1 MDDQALLE
9 RLQLELESPN
19 ATRLAHALTA
29 LISSG
34 DVVPGYKLPPIRTL
48 AEALGMSPAA
58 VGQSWK
64 VLRTKGIIETKT
76 RGGSVVV
83 GPQRS
88 QRPVRFAQLSHSAD
102 DARVDLGRPRPDL
115 ALLPDL
121 GAALAEVG
129 LRRAGLNHA
138 DPPPITQGLRDA
150 VMTNWPFAADD
161 VVAVH
166 RAIDGMEQTLMA
178 LVSRGD
184 AVAVE
189 DPTVPRVLDILDR
202 IGARVISIGWHDDGP
217 DPRELMRALHA
228 GATTFVYQPNG
239 HSPTGCAV
247 TDEWLEQVAPLLRRS
262 DALVVELDLFPLLH
276 PVRKTLGTRMPEATT
291 LVEGYSHSHGPD
303 MQAAVVG
310 GPREVIERVAQQI
323 AYSHRWVS
331 RVLQDTLA
339 SLLTSAEASTQ
350 VAHAAVEYQ
359 RRHALA
365 REWFAARGFA
375 LAPQTS
381 APSLWI
387 PVVDDVAVAKRL
399 AELGIGVLPASV
411 FERRRAPQRHI
422 HLNGAFDFDEQL
434 PHYEQ
439 IAYVANDVAELS
451 LAARRARY
459 RSAESA
465 GALGG

>member
-9 RLQLELESPN
+9 RLRVELESPN
-19 ATRLAHALTA
+19 ATRLAHTLAA
-29 LISSG
+29 LIAAG
-34 DVVPGYKLPPIRTL
+34 EIVPGYKLPPIRML
-48 AEALGMSPAA
+48 AQALGMSPAA

-76 RGGSVVV
+76 RGGSVVL

-88 QRPVRFAQLSHSAD
+88 QRPVRFSQLSHSAD
-102 DARVDLGRPRPDL
+102 GARIDLGRPRPEL
-115 ALLPDL
+115 TLLPDL
-121 GAALAEVG
+121 GGALAEVG
-129 LRRAGLNHA
+129 LRRDGLNLA
-138 DPPPITQGLRDA
+138 DPPPITTVLRDA
-150 VMTNWPFAADD
+150 VMANWPFAADD

-166 RAIDGMEQTLMA
+166 RAIDGVEQTLMA

-202 IGARVISIGWHDDGP
+202 IGARVIPIAWLEDGP

-239 HSPTGCAV
+239 HSPTGRSVSDA
-247 TDEWLEQVAPLLRRS
+247 WLAQIAALLGRG

-276 PVRKTLGTRMPEATT
+276 PARKTLGTRLPEVTT

-310 GPREVIERVAQQI
+310 GPSEVIERVAQQI

-339 SLLTSAEASTQ
+339 ALLTSADASAQ
-350 VAHAAVEYQ
+350 VTRAADEYQ
-359 RRHALA
+359 RRHARA
-365 REWFAARGFA
+365 REWFGARGFA
-375 LAPQTS
+375 ISQQAS

-387 PVVDDVAVAKRL
+387 PVVDDAAVAQVL
-399 AELGIGVLPASV
+399 AQQGIGVLPARV

-434 PHYEQ
+434 PNYVQ
-439 IAYVANDVAELS
+439 IAEAANGVAERS
-451 LAARRARY
+451 LADRRARY
-459 RSAESA
+459 RAVEA
-465 GALGG
+465 RG